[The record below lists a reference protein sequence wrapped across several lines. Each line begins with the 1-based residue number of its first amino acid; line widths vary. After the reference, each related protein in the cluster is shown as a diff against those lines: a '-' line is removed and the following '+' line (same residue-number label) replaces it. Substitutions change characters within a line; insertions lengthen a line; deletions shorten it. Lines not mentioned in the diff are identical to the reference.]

1 MKITKRQLRRIIKE
15 EKLKLNEEEKYARDR
30 AIANASISGG
40 PLVTLCQAWSKMGN
54 ESLQRSVAGFIAA
67 DAEGKLEELFKRGD
81 VSFFAIEAADKHLV
95 PALEAVNDPEAKAM
109 LETIAKAL
117 KLRSGKRGDP
127 GQSAVGPGAGVQTP
141 SVLSQLPT
149 DLATKIKTN
158 R

>member
-1 MKITKRQLRRIIKE
+1 MKVTKRQLRRIIKE
-15 EKLKLNEEEKYARDR
+15 EKQKLNEEEKYARDR

-81 VSFFAIEAADKHLV
+81 VTFHAIEAADKHLV

-117 KLRSGKRGDP
+117 KLRSGKRGDREYS
-127 GQSAVGPGAGVQTP
+127 GIAKRKGY
-141 SVLSQLPT
+141 
-149 DLATKIKTN
+149 
-158 R
+158 